1 MLKILTQLIL
11 PIYNLIEYSDN
22 YSTTSGNSWHFYR
35 DEPFLN
41 ANDATADF
49 PADKQSAADAFKTY
63 SRKSHS
69 KNRELTGNLIGYK
82 NANKITKVSKNSK
95 QNKLETKND
104 KEIPNE
110 RYMSPEEKTRHY

>member
-1 MLKILTQLIL
+1 MSGK
-11 PIYNLIEYSDN
+11 YSKK
-22 YSTTSGNSWHFYR
+22 
-35 DEPFLN
+35 LN
-41 ANDATADF
+41 DYA
-49 PADKQSAADAFKTY
+49 KQSAADAFKTY

-110 RYMSPEEKTRHY
+110 RYMSPEEKTRHCWWFKIKITA